1 MNLFGL
7 FQVSGSA
14 LAAERLRAEVV
25 TTNLANA
32 ESTRTPEGG
41 PYRRKVAVF
50 ESRSA
55 SPFQLLMAG
64 NGTAS
69 ASAVSTGEDAPGGV
83 RVTQVVEDGAPAL
96 RKYEPGHPDADASGY
111 VEYPNINPV
120 QEVVDL
126 MGAQRAYE
134 LNASAIQAAKQMIQ
148 QSLQILR

>member
-41 PYRRKVAVF
+41 PYHRKVAIF
-50 ESRSA
+50 ASRPA
-55 SPFQLLMAG
+55 SPFQLLLAG
-64 NGTAS
+64 SGTAS
-69 ASAVSTGEDAPGGV
+69 ASEDASGGV
-83 RVTQVVEDGAPAL
+83 RVTRVMDDGAPAI

-120 QEVVDL
+120 QEMVDL

-148 QSLQILR
+148 QSIQILR

>member
-1 MNLFGL
+1 MNMFGL

-25 TTNLANA
+25 TANLANA

-50 ESRSA
+50 QGRNA
-55 SPFQLLMAG
+55 SPFQLLMVGAG
-64 NGTAS
+64 SKAS
-69 ASAVSTGEDAPGGV
+69 GEDAAGGV
-83 RVTQVVEDGAPAL
+83 RVSQVVEDETPAI

-134 LNASAIQAAKQMIQ
+134 LNAGAIQAAKQMIQ
-148 QSLQILR
+148 QSIQILR

>member
-50 ESRSA
+50 ESRA
-55 SPFQLLMAG
+55 TTPFQMLLAG
-64 NGTAS
+64 GMSAGTQES
-69 ASAVSTGEDAPGGV
+69 AGV
-83 RVTQVVEDGAPAL
+83 RVSQVLEDNSPAV
-96 RKYEPGHPDADASGY
+96 RKYDPGHPDADASGY
-111 VEYPNINPV
+111 VEYPDINPV

-134 LNASAIQAAKQMIQ
+134 LNASAVAAAKQMIQ
-148 QSLQILR
+148 QSIQILK

>member
-7 FQVSGSA
+7 LQVSGSA

-41 PYRRKVAVF
+41 PYHRKVTVF
-50 ESRSA
+50 ESRFS

-64 NGTAS
+64 NGAAS
-69 ASAVSTGEDAPGGV
+69 SSGEANGGV
-83 RVTQVVEDGAPAL
+83 RVAGVVEDLEPGL
-96 RKYEPGHPDADASGY
+96 RKYEPGHPDADAAGY

-134 LNASAIQAAKQMIQ
+134 LNASAVQAAKQMIE
-148 QSLQILR
+148 QSIQLLR

>member
-14 LAAERLRAEVV
+14 LSAERLRAEVV

-41 PYRRKVAVF
+41 AYRRKVAVF
-50 ESRSA
+50 ESRSGT
-55 SPFQLLMAG
+55 PFQLLMASSG
-64 NGTAS
+64 S
-69 ASAVSTGEDAPGGV
+69 AAVSGDAPGGV
-83 RVTQVVEDGAPAL
+83 RVSQVVDDGAPTT

-120 QEVVDL
+120 QEMVDL

-148 QSLQILR
+148 QSIQILR

>member
-25 TTNLANA
+25 TSNLANA

-41 PYRRKVAVF
+41 AYRRKVAVF
-50 ESRSA
+50 ESRA
-55 SPFQLLMAG
+55 TSPFQLLIAG
-64 NGTAS
+64 TGSTSSGMDAS
-69 ASAVSTGEDAPGGV
+69 GGV
-83 RVTQVVEDGAPAL
+83 RVSDVVEDGAPTV

-111 VEYPNINPV
+111 VDYPNINPV
-120 QEVVDL
+120 QEIVDL

-134 LNASAIQAAKQMIQ
+134 LNAGAIQAAKQMIQ
-148 QSLQILR
+148 QSIQILR

>member
-25 TTNLANA
+25 TSNLANS

-41 PYRRKVAVF
+41 PYRRKMAVF
-50 ESRSA
+50 ESRAS

-64 NGTAS
+64 TGPAMSGTD
-69 ASAVSTGEDAPGGV
+69 VGGGV
-83 RVTQVVEDGAPAL
+83 RVSQVVEDQAPAI
-96 RKYEPGHPDADASGY
+96 RKYDPGHPDADASGY
-111 VEYPNINPV
+111 VEYPDINPV

-134 LNASAIQAAKQMIQ
+134 LNASAISAAKQMIQ
-148 QSLQILR
+148 QSIQILR

>member
-14 LAAERLRAEVV
+14 LAAERLRAEIV

-50 ESRSA
+50 ESRA
-55 SPFQLLMAG
+55 TTPFQMLLAGGMSAAG
-64 NGTAS
+64 NQES
-69 ASAVSTGEDAPGGV
+69 AGV
-83 RVTQVVEDGAPAL
+83 RVSQVVEDNSAAV
-96 RKYEPGHPDADASGY
+96 RKYDPGHPDADASGY
-111 VEYPNINPV
+111 VEYPDINPV

-134 LNASAIQAAKQMIQ
+134 LNASAIAAAKQMIQ
-148 QSLQILR
+148 QSIQILR

>member
-41 PYRRKVAVF
+41 PYRRKLAVF
-50 ESRSA
+50 ESRTA

-64 NGTAS
+64 TGSAGSGT
-69 ASAVSTGEDAPGGV
+69 DAAGGV
-83 RVTQVVEDGAPAL
+83 RVSQVVEDEAPAI
-96 RKYEPGHPDADASGY
+96 RKYDPGHPDADATGY

-120 QEVVDL
+120 EEVVDL

-134 LNASAIQAAKQMIQ
+134 LNAGAIQAAKQMIL
-148 QSLQILR
+148 QSIQILR

>member
-7 FQVSGSA
+7 MQVSGSA

-41 PYRRKVAVF
+41 AYRRKQAVF

-55 SPFQLLMAG
+55 SPFQLLLAG
-64 NGTAS
+64 SGPASLADGT
-69 ASAVSTGEDAPGGV
+69 PGGV
-83 RVTQVVEDGAPAL
+83 RVAGVVEDPAPGV
-96 RKYEPGHPDADASGY
+96 RKYEPGNPDADASGY

-148 QSLQILR
+148 QAIQILR

>member
-25 TTNLANA
+25 TANLANA
-32 ESTRTPEGG
+32 ESTRTPKGG

-55 SPFQLLMAG
+55 SPFQLLLAG
-64 NGTAS
+64 NAAAS
-69 ASAVSTGEDAPGGV
+69 GSVGAPGGV
-83 RVTQVVEDGAPAL
+83 RVSQVVEDGAPAV

-148 QSLQILR
+148 QAIQILR

>member
-41 PYRRKVAVF
+41 PYRRKLAVF

-55 SPFQLLMAG
+55 SPFQLVMAG
-64 NGTAS
+64 RGA
-69 ASAVSTGEDAPGGV
+69 AAVSDGASGGV
-83 RVTQVVEDGAPAL
+83 RVSQVVEDEAPAV

-111 VEYPNINPV
+111 VDYPNINPV

-148 QSLQILR
+148 QSIQILR

>member
-32 ESTRTPEGG
+32 DSTRTPEGG
-41 PYRRKVAVF
+41 PYQRKVAVF

-55 SPFQLLMAG
+55 SPFQLLL
-64 NGTAS
+64 AS
-69 ASAVSTGEDAPGGV
+69 SRTPSGDDMVPGV
-83 RVTQVVEDGAPAL
+83 RVTQVTDDGAPAV
-96 RKYEPGHPDADASGY
+96 RRYEPGHPDADAAGY

-120 QEVVDL
+120 QEMVDL

-148 QSLQILR
+148 QSIQILR

>member
-32 ESTRTPEGG
+32 ESTRTPDGG
-41 PYRRKVAVF
+41 PYRRKMAVF

-55 SPFQLLMAG
+55 SPFQMLMASNG
-64 NGTAS
+64 GTAS
-69 ASAVSTGEDAPGGV
+69 GADASGGV
-83 RVTQVVEDGAPAL
+83 RVTQVAEDEAPAI
-96 RKYEPGHPDADASGY
+96 RKYEPGHPDADPSGY

-134 LNASAIQAAKQMIQ
+134 LNASAIAAAKQMIQ
-148 QSLQILR
+148 QSIQILR

>member
-14 LAAERLRAEVV
+14 LTAERLRAEVV
-25 TTNLANA
+25 TSNLANA

-41 PYRRKVAVF
+41 AYRRKVAVF
-50 ESRSA
+50 ESRST

-64 NGTAS
+64 SGS
-69 ASAVSTGEDAPGGV
+69 ASSGGQAAGGV
-83 RVTQVVEDGAPAL
+83 RVSQVVNDGAPSM

-120 QEVVDL
+120 QEMVDL

-134 LNASAIQAAKQMIQ
+134 LNASAVQAAKQMIQ
-148 QSLQILR
+148 QSIQILR

>member
-32 ESTRTPEGG
+32 ESTRTPAGG
-41 PYRRKVAVF
+41 PYRRKMAVF

-55 SPFQLLMAG
+55 SPFQMVMAG
-64 NGTAS
+64 TGAAMSSRDAS
-69 ASAVSTGEDAPGGV
+69 AGV
-83 RVTQVVEDGAPAL
+83 RVSQVLEDEAPAI
-96 RKYEPGHPDADASGY
+96 RKYDPGHPDADAAGY

-126 MGAQRAYE
+126 EGAQRAYE

-148 QSLQILR
+148 QSIQLLR

>member
-55 SPFQLLMAG
+55 SPFQLLLAG
-64 NGTAS
+64 SGAAS
-69 ASAVSTGEDAPGGV
+69 GSDDAPGGV
-83 RVTQVVEDGAPAL
+83 RVSQVMEDGAPAV

-120 QEVVDL
+120 QEIVDL

-134 LNASAIQAAKQMIQ
+134 VNASAIQAAKQMIE
-148 QSLQILR
+148 QSIQILR

>member
-25 TTNLANA
+25 TSNLANA

-41 PYRRKVAVF
+41 PYRRKMAVF
-50 ESRSA
+50 ESRTT

-64 NGTAS
+64 TGAAS
-69 ASAVSTGEDAPGGV
+69 AGRDAGGV
-83 RVTQVVEDGAPAL
+83 RVAQVVEDDSAAV
-96 RKYEPGHPDADASGY
+96 RKYEPDHPDADASGY

-126 MGAQRAYE
+126 MGAERAYE
-134 LNASAIQAAKQMIQ
+134 LNAGAIAAAKQMIQ
-148 QSLQILR
+148 QSIQILR

>member
-50 ESRSA
+50 ESRA
-55 SPFQLLMAG
+55 TSPFQMLLAG
-64 NGTAS
+64 GMSS
-69 ASAVSTGEDAPGGV
+69 AGAQESAGV
-83 RVTQVVEDGAPAL
+83 RVSQVVEDNSPAV
-96 RKYEPGHPDADASGY
+96 RKYDPGHPDADASGY
-111 VEYPNINPV
+111 VEYPDINPV
-120 QEVVDL
+120 EEVVDL

-134 LNASAIQAAKQMIQ
+134 LNASAIAAAKQMIQ
-148 QSLQILR
+148 QSIQILK

>member
-41 PYRRKVAVF
+41 PYRRKLAVF
-50 ESRSA
+50 ESRTA

-64 NGTAS
+64 TGS
-69 ASAVSTGEDAPGGV
+69 ANSGAGAAGGV
-83 RVTQVVEDGAPAL
+83 RVSQVVEDEAPAI
-96 RKYEPGHPDADASGY
+96 RKYDPGHPDADATGY

-120 QEVVDL
+120 EEVVDL

-134 LNASAIQAAKQMIQ
+134 LNAGAIQAAKQMIQ
-148 QSLQILR
+148 QSIQILR

>member
-41 PYRRKVAVF
+41 AYRRKVAVF

-64 NGTAS
+64 NP
-69 ASAVSTGEDAPGGV
+69 AVSAGGEAAGGV
-83 RVTQVVEDGAPAL
+83 RVTQVLDDGAPTL

-120 QEVVDL
+120 QEMVDL

-134 LNASAIQAAKQMIQ
+134 LNAGAIQAAKQMIQ
-148 QSLQILR
+148 QSIQILR

>member
-1 MNLFGL
+1 MSLFGL

-32 ESTRTPEGG
+32 ESTHTPEGG
-41 PYRRKVAVF
+41 PYRRKMAVF
-50 ESRSA
+50 ESRSS
-55 SPFQLLMAG
+55 SPFQLLLAG
-64 NGTAS
+64 TGSAGSSLDAAS
-69 ASAVSTGEDAPGGV
+69 GV
-83 RVTQVVEDGAPAL
+83 RVSQVVEDQAPAI

-111 VEYPNINPV
+111 VEYPDINPV

-134 LNASAIQAAKQMIQ
+134 LNASAISAAKQMIQ
-148 QSLQILR
+148 QSIQILR

>member
-41 PYRRKVAVF
+41 PYRRKLAVF
-50 ESRSA
+50 ASRTA
-55 SPFQLLMAG
+55 SPFQLVMAG
-64 NGTAS
+64 AGSANLAPNAS
-69 ASAVSTGEDAPGGV
+69 GGV
-83 RVTQVVEDGAPAL
+83 RVSQVVEDDAPAI
-96 RKYEPGHPDADASGY
+96 RKYEPGHPDADGSGY

-134 LNASAIQAAKQMIQ
+134 LNAGAIQAAKQMIQ
-148 QSLQILR
+148 QSIQILR

>member
-32 ESTRTPEGG
+32 ESTQTPAGG
-41 PYRRKVAVF
+41 PYRRKLAVF

-64 NGTAS
+64 SGAAAAGGGTA
-69 ASAVSTGEDAPGGV
+69 GGV
-83 RVTQVVEDGAPAL
+83 RVSQVVEDEAPAV

-111 VEYPNINPV
+111 VDYPNINPV

-134 LNASAIQAAKQMIQ
+134 LNASAVQAAKQMIQ
-148 QSLQILR
+148 QSIQILR

>member
-25 TTNLANA
+25 TTNMANA
-32 ESTRTPEGG
+32 ETTRTPQGG
-41 PYRRKVAVF
+41 PYRRKLAVF
-50 ESRSA
+50 EGRSTA
-55 SPFQLLMAG
+55 PFHLLL
-64 NGTAS
+64 AS
-69 ASAVSTGEDAPGGV
+69 AGQSAPGLDPPGGV
-83 RVTQVVEDGAPAL
+83 RVSGVVEDGAPAI

-111 VEYPNINPV
+111 VEYPDINPV
-120 QEVVDL
+120 QEMVDL

-148 QSLQILR
+148 QSIQILR

>member
-32 ESTRTPEGG
+32 ESTRTPAGG
-41 PYRRKVAVF
+41 PYRRKMAVF

-55 SPFQLLMAG
+55 SPFQMLMAATG
-64 NGTAS
+64 AAMSSSNAS
-69 ASAVSTGEDAPGGV
+69 AGV
-83 RVTQVVEDGAPAL
+83 RVSQVVEDEAPAI
-96 RKYEPGHPDADASGY
+96 RKYDPGHPDADASGY

-126 MGAQRAYE
+126 EGAQRAYE

-148 QSLQILR
+148 QSIQILR